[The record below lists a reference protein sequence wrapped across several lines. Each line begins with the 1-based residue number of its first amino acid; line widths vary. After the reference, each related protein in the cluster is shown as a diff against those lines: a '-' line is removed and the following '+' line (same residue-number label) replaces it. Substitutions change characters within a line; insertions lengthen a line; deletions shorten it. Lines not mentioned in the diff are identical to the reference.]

1 MNKKH
6 AYLLKGITEE
16 QISIWKESIRD
27 DLTIINRNGIIISI
41 INLTLLESVKM
52 KFQMIYSNIRY
63 HYGFKLIRI

>member
-63 HYGFKLIRI
+63 NYGFKLIRI